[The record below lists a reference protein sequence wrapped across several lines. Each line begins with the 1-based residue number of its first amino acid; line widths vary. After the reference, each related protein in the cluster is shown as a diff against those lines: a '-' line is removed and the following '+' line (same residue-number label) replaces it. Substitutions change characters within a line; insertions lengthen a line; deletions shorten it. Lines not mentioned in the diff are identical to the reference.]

1 MNPRQ
6 LVQGM
11 IRYRNQQVAAR
22 ELLPWQPAA
31 RARFYGEHFAE
42 TLRAFGFGQARVWQ
56 PDVTKEFV
64 RVYIGKQGYVPV
76 DREGPAL
83 SDHGRKAVER
93 RSEVTFSISW
103 LYASQKRPWMDAV
116 EAFKAW
122 RDAMLEGAEEAREEF
137 VETVQAVEPDDPD
150 FVEYALHLLDK
161 EGT

>member
-6 LVQGM
+6 IVQGM

-56 PDVTKEFV
+56 PNVAEEFV
-64 RVYIGKQGYVPV
+64 RVYIGKQGYVSIS
-76 DREGPAL
+76 REGPAL
-83 SDHGRKAVER
+83 SDHDRVSKER
-93 RSEVTFSISW
+93 GKITFAQQW
-103 LYASQKRPWMDAV
+103 LYSSQQRPWRDAV
-116 EAFKAW
+116 DAFKAW
-122 RDAMLEGAEEAREEF
+122 RSAMTAAAEAEREEF
-137 VETVQAVEPDDPD
+137 VETVQMMEPDDPD

>member
-56 PDVTKEFV
+56 PDVAKEFV
-64 RVYIGKQGYVPV
+64 RVYVGRQGYVSV
-76 DREGPAL
+76 GREGPAL
-83 SDHGRKAVER
+83 TDRGRKAVER
-93 RSEVTFSISW
+93 GREMTFSISW

-122 RDAMLEGAEEAREEF
+122 RDTMLAVTEEAREEF
-137 VETVQAVEPDDPD
+137 VGAVQMMDPDDPD

-161 EGT
+161 EGM